1 METKS
6 INNYS
11 DLVLRIHD
19 LRWEVSIKEEKLQE
33 SFAELARAVN
43 PVSIAKESL
52 FVLAEDENAQTN
64 LTVAGIRMAI
74 KLICNKLFGKDNNV
88 HELISSV
95 FIPNIPISFFNE
107 KIAKIANGI
116 GNFLSEEKG

>member
-1 METKS
+1 METKN

-33 SFAELARAVN
+33 SFAELAKSVN

-52 FVLAEDENAQTN
+52 FLLAEDENAQTN

-95 FIPNIPISFFNE
+95 LIPNIPISFFNE

-116 GNFLSEEKG
+116 GNLLSEEKE